1 MLTLNSHVFLALFV
15 SAQADRVV
23 LKSANK
29 SSQDVATNLPQP
41 TVGSEKVLFHLD
53 ARTSLLEP
61 LPYNQQFADRKPLD
75 YDEGTAV
82 LGVEGVDIVT
92 SRTSPRDRL
101 DRLVRVT
108 RPSPSLRPS
117 TSSSPPHF
125 TKAKLSLPMPTLKLQ
140 DRNVSLLTAGSKFPE
155 ENAETR
161 PQPALYARLSALG
174 ASLGFVFMMIM
185 KCKGLLAELAP
196 KAPLSGFVRSHL
208 DRPTRGSGEHGRKRA
223 RGGARFCSSRVS
235 RAAPS
240 LTTATVTKDA
250 PLEQAVYSSDIVR

>member
-29 SSQDVATNLPQP
+29 SSQDIATNLPQP

-61 LPYNQQFADRKPLD
+61 LPYNQQFVDRKPLD

-82 LGVEGVDIVT
+82 LGVEGVDIIT
-92 SRTSPRDRL
+92 SRTSSRDRL

-108 RPSPSLRPS
+108 RQSPSLRPS
-117 TSSSPPHF
+117 TSSSPPQV
-125 TKAKLSLPMPTLKLQ
+125 KRSLPMPTLKLQ
-140 DRNVSLLTAGSKFPE
+140 DRNVSLLTAASKFPE